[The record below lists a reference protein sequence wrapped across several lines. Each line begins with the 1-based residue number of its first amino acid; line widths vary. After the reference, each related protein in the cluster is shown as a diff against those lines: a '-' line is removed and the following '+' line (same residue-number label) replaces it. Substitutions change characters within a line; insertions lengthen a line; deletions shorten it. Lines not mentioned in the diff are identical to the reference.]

1 MFFFEIYLIGR
12 SCFRIKASKNARHAE
27 LEEPGFHAMISPSC
41 FSLGGRDRRGVQY
54 AYTDKENIP
63 HQEEDE
69 DGPILY
75 RDDDENEDDGK
86 HKIIQGILFN
96 KKYNFCGGY
105 PFSQF

>member
-1 MFFFEIYLIGR
+1 MKIYLIGR
-12 SCFRIKASKNARHAE
+12 ACFKIKASKNARHAE
-27 LEEPGFHAMISPSC
+27 LKEPGFHAMISPSC

-86 HKIIQGILFN
+86 HKIIQWYIIWLKIKLLHRISDFSIL
-96 KKYNFCGGY
+96 
-105 PFSQF
+105 

>member
-12 SCFRIKASKNARHAE
+12 SCFRIKAS
-27 LEEPGFHAMISPSC
+27 
-41 FSLGGRDRRGVQY
+41 GRDRRGVQY

-96 KKYNFCGGY
+96 KKYNFCV
-105 PFSQF
+105 FSILRDLISRLC